1 MELPTLYIRNHYYVS
16 KDGWRYNDDMVKNVV
31 ALVVTSRKNPSYIR
45 KIVIPNHVSL
55 MMIDIGPI
63 QMGPNYYFQNPAYK
77 LDEATR
83 EVGLCVD
90 YIIDEV
96 LMQAIELSYWQMLPV
111 QYQEP
116 VRFGI
121 TWLDDLLA
129 KMNIQEA
136 ATAAS
141 LANAKA
147 EFTKF
152 KSGMIKRVDD
162 LQKRVDQLSA
172 SLLETIDEVRRISE
186 GLGDLKDEVEWAAA
200 PLYPTEQDPKKKSQ
214 RVKWAVSPPPPFYS
228 DV

>member
-1 MELPTLYIRNHYYVS
+1 MELPTLYIRNHYYES

-31 ALVVTSRKNPSYIR
+31 ALIVTARKDPAYVR

-121 TWLDDLLA
+121 TWLDNLLA

-136 ATAAS
+136 ANADS
-141 LANAKA
+141 LRKAKR
-147 EFTKF
+147 EFNRK
-152 KSGMIKRVDD
+152 MED
-162 LQKRVDQLSA
+162 LSRRLDQVSA
-172 SLLETIDEVRRISE
+172 DLLTTMDELRKINE
-186 GLGDLKDEVEWAAA
+186 GFGDLKDEVEWAAA